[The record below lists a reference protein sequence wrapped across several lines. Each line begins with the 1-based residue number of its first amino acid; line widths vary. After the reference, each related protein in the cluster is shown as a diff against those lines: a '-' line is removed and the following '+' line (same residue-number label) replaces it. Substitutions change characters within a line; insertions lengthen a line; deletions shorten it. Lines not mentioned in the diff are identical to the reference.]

1 MHKVLWS
8 SFRWLCPILWMAG
21 TILLWP
27 DLFMFSKVVR
37 LPEWAHLLPVPWV
50 ATWLLWLPPLALVIA
65 GAARFGMAAARL
77 LLLALAGSTIG
88 VAAQALVWRLDAI
101 NFAAQVGWV
110 FVMCALPS
118 VVVALVMAAVRFGW
132 RWYTAPCVEDATPG
146 DTT

>member
-1 MHKVLWS
+1 MRKVWWG
-8 SFRWLCPILWMAG
+8 RAWWLLATLWMAG

-27 DLFMFSKVVR
+27 ELFMFSKVVR
-37 LPEWAHLLPVPWV
+37 LPEWARLLPVPW
-50 ATWLLWLPPLALVIA
+50 AAAWLLWLPPLALVIA

-110 FVMCALPS
+110 FVMCALPPA
-118 VVVALVMAAVRFGW
+118 VIVLVMAAMWFGW
-132 RWYTAPCVEDATPG
+132 RWYTSPCAEDATPG
-146 DTT
+146 NTT